1 MMSMNLNK
9 NAVLNIGGVDDRFVI
24 NEISKSEA
32 KNLFK
37 KMLI

>member
-9 NAVLNIGGVDDRFVI
+9 TAVLNIGGVDDRCVI

-32 KNLFK
+32 KNLLK